1 MRHNDGMAKL
11 GKTTGPAALALAA
24 FKLWQRLPAKQRRW
38 ALTQARTHGPR
49 LARQAFAKRPK
60 R

>member
-1 MRHNDGMAKL
+1 MAKL
-11 GKTTGPAALALAA
+11 GKTTGPAALAVAA

-49 LARQAFAKRPK
+49 LARQALAKRRK